1 MSGCVVL
8 FMYIFASF
16 EQGAL
21 LEIAI
26 SDLTRLGL
34 TDRDILAVPL
44 RATTRKIA
52 VIDKIYRTDGFSI
65 LDGAAAL
72 GTVCMVLGVI
82 FGSVLNW
89 GSIIWGIIG
98 LVAGA
103 AIGLAVDWAITT
115 RKNKPGSRSNSIPVV
130 LIVRC
135 ENVMA
140 DMVEKI
146 LEEHQALGFARHHL
160 NSSGIADRME
170 VN

>member
-1 MSGCVVL
+1 
-8 FMYIFASF
+8 MYIFASF
-16 EQGAL
+16 EHGAL

-44 RATTRKIA
+44 RTTTRKIA
-52 VIDKIYRTDGFSI
+52 VIDKIYRADGFSV
-65 LDGAAAL
+65 LDGAAVL

-103 AIGLAVDWAITT
+103 TMGLAADWAITT
-115 RKNKPGSRSNSIPVV
+115 RKNKSGNRNNPIPVM
-130 LIVRC
+130 LIIRC
-135 ENVMA
+135 EHKMA

-146 LEEHQALGFARHHL
+146 LEEHQALGLARHHL

-170 VN
+170 SN

>member
-1 MSGCVVL
+1 ML
-8 FMYIFASF
+8 LMYIFASF
-16 EQGAL
+16 EHGAL

-44 RATTRKIA
+44 RATTRKLS
-52 VIDKIYRTDGFSI
+52 VIDKIYRADGFSV

-72 GTVCMVLGVI
+72 GTVCMVFGIVI
-82 FGSVLNW
+82 GSVLNW

-103 AIGLAVDWAITT
+103 AVGLAVDWVLTK
-115 RKNKPGSRSNSIPVV
+115 RKNKSGKRNNPIPVM

-140 DMVEKI
+140 DMVENI
-146 LEEHQALGFARHHL
+146 LEEHQALGLARHYL
-160 NSSGIADRME
+160 KSSDSAGPME
-170 VN
+170 SN